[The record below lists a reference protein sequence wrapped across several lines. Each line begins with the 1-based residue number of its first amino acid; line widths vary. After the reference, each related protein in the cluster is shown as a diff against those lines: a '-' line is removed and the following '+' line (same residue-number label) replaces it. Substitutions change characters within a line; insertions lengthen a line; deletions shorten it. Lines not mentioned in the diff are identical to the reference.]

1 MTPVLSFHGA
11 SRAVTGS
18 CFRLETAGGTVLVDC
33 GMFQGS
39 KTEKTLNYRPFP
51 FDADKVAAV
60 LLTHAHIDHSGL
72 LPKLVRDGFEG
83 PIHATPATVDLC
95 HVMLPDSAHIQE
107 SEVEMLNRRN
117 RRRGGADVEPIY
129 DTSHAEATLALFR
142 PQDMDRWFDV
152 LPGLRAR
159 FWNAG
164 HLLGS
169 ASIEVEL
176 TAPNAPLRLVFS
188 GDIGPDSKLLQSDP
202 EAPSGIDYLIC
213 ESTYG
218 DVDRIEASDEKRRAT
233 LRDEVQAAWRDDGAL
248 LIPTFA
254 VERAQ
259 ELIADLTSMMLA
271 GELPFCPVHV
281 DSPMASRATGIFR
294 KHIKELQNGPA
305 LLEGLGTHHLHF
317 TETVEQSKALA
328 NARGFHIIL
337 AASGMCE
344 AGRIRHHIRNWISRE
359 QATLLLVG
367 YQAEA
372 TLGRLLL
379 DGARNVR
386 IQGEEFP
393 VRARI
398 RSIDLYSGH
407 ADGPELARWIT
418 DRQPVRHGVFLVHG
432 EEDAMAGLAVRLQG
446 IVAQD
451 KLVLPALD
459 DAYALT
465 AEGFTRRP
473 GTEPPRLAPEQVAR
487 LDWHNDVSRLIL
499 DINEALRGAADEK
512 ARQATIR
519 RLRRALEEGGHLPP
533 PRHSARHRH

>member
-1 MTPVLSFHGA
+1 MTPILHVHGA
-11 SRAVTGS
+11 ARAVTGS
-18 CFRLETAGGTVLVDC
+18 CYRLETAAGSVLIDC

-51 FDADKVAAV
+51 FDPKALSAV

-72 LPKLVRDGFEG
+72 LPKLTRDGYDG
-83 PIHATPATVDLC
+83 PIHCTPATADLC

-117 RRRGGADVEPIY
+117 RRRGGEDLEPIY
-129 DTSHAEATLALFR
+129 DSTHAEATLALLR
-142 PQDMDRWFDV
+142 PQGLNDWFQV

-169 ASIEVEL
+169 ASIEL
-176 TAPNAPLRLVFS
+176 DLSGPNPPLKLLFS
-188 GDIGPDSKLLQSDP
+188 GDIGPDSKLLQP
-202 EAPSGIDYLIC
+202 EPEGPAGIDYLIC

-233 LRDEVQAAWRDDGAL
+233 LRDEVRAAWRDDGVL

-259 ELIADLTSMMLA
+259 ELIADLTTLMMA
-271 GELPFCPVHV
+271 GDIPFCPIHV
-281 DSPMASRATGIFR
+281 DSPMATKATAIFR
-294 KHIKELQNGPA
+294 AHAKDLDSGPA
-305 LLEGLGTHHLHF
+305 LLEGLRTHHLHF

-344 AGRIRHHIRNWISRE
+344 AGRIRHHLKNWLSRD
-359 QATLLLVG
+359 AASLLLVG

-372 TLGRLLL
+372 TLGRLLF

-407 ADGPELARWIT
+407 ADGPELVRWIT
-418 DRQPVRHGVFLVHG
+418 DRQPIRHAIFLTHG
-432 EEDAMAGLAVRLQG
+432 EEEAMAGLAARLQG
-446 IVAQD
+446 IVVAE
-451 KLVLPALD
+451 KIVVPGLD
-459 DAYALT
+459 DSYDLT
-465 AEGFTRRP
+465 PDGFTRRA
-473 GTEPPRLAPEQVAR
+473 GAEPRIPPEQVAR
-487 LDWHNDVSRLIL
+487 LDWHNDVSRLML
-499 DINEALRGAADEK
+499 DINEELRATADDRARNAL
-512 ARQATIR
+512 IR
-519 RLRRALEEGGHLPP
+519 RLRRALEDGAPPAP

>member
-1 MTPVLSFHGA
+1 MTPILHIHGA
-11 SRAVTGS
+11 ARAVTGS
-18 CFRLETAGGTVLVDC
+18 CYRLETAAGSVLIDC

-51 FDADKVAAV
+51 FEAPALSAV

-72 LPKLVRDGFEG
+72 LPKLAKDGFTG
-83 PIHATPATVDLC
+83 PIHCTPATADLC

-117 RRRGGADVEPIY
+117 RRRGGDDITPIY
-129 DTSHAEATLALFR
+129 DAADAERTLALLR
-142 PQDMDRWFDV
+142 PEALDGWFTV

-169 ASIEVEL
+169 ASIEL
-176 TAPNAPLRLVFS
+176 DLSSPNPPLKLLFS
-188 GDIGPDSKLLQSDP
+188 GDIGPDSKLLQP
-202 EAPSGIDYLIC
+202 EPEGPSGIDYLIC

-218 DVDRIEASDEKRRAT
+218 DVDRIEASDERRRAT
-233 LRDEVQAAWRDDGAL
+233 LRDEVRAAWRDDGVL

-259 ELIADLTSMMLA
+259 ELIADLTTLMMA
-271 GELPFCPVHV
+271 GDIPFCPIHV
-281 DSPMASRATGIFR
+281 DSPMATKATAIFR
-294 KHIKELQNGPA
+294 AHAKDLDNGAA
-305 LLEGLGTHHLHF
+305 LLEGLRTHHLRF

-328 NARGFHIIL
+328 HARGFHIIL

-344 AGRIRHHIRNWISRE
+344 AGRIRHHLKNWLSHDA
-359 QATLLLVG
+359 ATLLLVG

-393 VRARI
+393 VRARV

-407 ADGPELARWIT
+407 ADGPELVGWIT
-418 DRQPVRHGVFLVHG
+418 ERQPIRHAIFLTHG
-432 EEDAMAGLAVRLQG
+432 EEEAMAGLAARLQG
-446 IVAQD
+446 VVPAGKIVI
-451 KLVLPALD
+451 PALD
-459 DAYALT
+459 ESFDLT
-465 AEGFTRRP
+465 VDGFTRRAGP
-473 GTEPPRLAPEQVAR
+473 EPRIPPEQVAR
-487 LDWHNDVSRLIL
+487 VDWHNDVSRLML
-499 DINEALRGAADEK
+499 DVSEALRATADDR
-512 ARQATIR
+512 ARNALIR
-519 RLRRALEEGGHLPP
+519 RLRRALEDGATPAP
-533 PRHSARHRH
+533 SRHSVRHRH